1 MCVKLLTSLI
11 SDSDVD
17 DVAAVSVF
25 RFTPVNSTVAWFHR
39 LYVAAGGGSLD
50 APARSTLG

>member
-1 MCVKLLTSLI
+1 MSTGAHYELYFLHLT

-25 RFTPVNSTVAWFHR
+25 RFTPVHSSVGHCDWFH
-39 LYVAAGGGSLD
+39 VTGSGILG
-50 APARSTLG
+50 APA

>member
-1 MCVKLLTSLI
+1 MSTGAHFELYFLHLT

-25 RFTPVNSTVAWFHR
+25 RFTPVHSSVGLFDR
-39 LYVAAGGGSLD
+39 LNVTGRGILG
-50 APARSTLG
+50 APA